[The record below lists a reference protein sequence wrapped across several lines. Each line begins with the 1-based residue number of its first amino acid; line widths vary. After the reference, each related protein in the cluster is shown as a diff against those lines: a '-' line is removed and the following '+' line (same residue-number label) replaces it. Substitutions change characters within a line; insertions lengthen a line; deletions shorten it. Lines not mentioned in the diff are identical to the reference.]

1 MIQEAREVLLDA
13 NQKLTRLEAVFIFY
27 FFYFVAFAFALI
39 KPKVLLFGFK
49 LLIRRL

>member
-1 MIQEAREVLLDA
+1 MIQEVREVLLDA
-13 NQKLTRLEAVFIFY
+13 NQKQTRLLTVF
-27 FFYFVAFAFALI
+27 FFFAFAFSLI

>member
-27 FFYFVAFAFALI
+27 FFFVAFAFALI

>member
-1 MIQEAREVLLDA
+1 MIQEVREVLLDA
-13 NQKLTRLEAVFIFY
+13 NQKQTRLEA
-27 FFYFVAFAFALI
+27 FFFFFFAFAFSLI

>member
-1 MIQEAREVLLDA
+1 MIQEVREVLLDA
-13 NQKLTRLEAVFIFY
+13 NQKQTRLLTVF
-27 FFYFVAFAFALI
+27 FFFLVAFAFALI

>member
-1 MIQEAREVLLDA
+1 MIQEVREVLLDA
-13 NQKLTRLEAVFIFY
+13 NQKQTRLEAVF
-27 FFYFVAFAFALI
+27 FFFAFAFAFAFSLI